1 MLVLLSVIQLENDH
15 CSILHMNSEY
25 LPSDRLSSQVKC
37 EQYWDP
43 GTRRFE
49 NITVTMTS
57 EIPLEDWTIRDFDI
71 KNVSS
76 KTCFMHRGK
85 TVLITVFQEKLLPGS
100 AHSTHLV
107 WSSCLT
113 AILAQLQLHPTL

>member
-1 MLVLLSVIQLENDH
+1 
-15 CSILHMNSEY
+15 MNSEY
-25 LPSDRLSSQVKC
+25 LPSDRLSFQVKC

-76 KTCFMHRGK
+76 KTCYMHPGK
-85 TVLITVFQEKLLPGS
+85 ALLITVFQEELLPGS
-100 AHSTHLV
+100 AHSRHLV
-107 WSSCLT
+107 RSPCLT
-113 AILAQLQLHPTL
+113 TILAQLHL